1 MLLND
6 VSIQKI
12 PKFGQKFNKLKE
24 MTAFL
29 NDIDSV
35 AAISKAFSENELQ
48 DKLGKD
54 LGTWIYKASK
64 VLMTLQSKQRVQ
76 ISLFYCAYKR
86 PSQVHYG
93 KHVTNCHF

>member
-54 LGTWIYKASK
+54 LGTWIYKASQGIDETPVK
-64 VLMTLQSKQRVQ
+64 AK
-76 ISLFYCAYKR
+76 
-86 PSQVHYG
+86 G
-93 KHVTNCHF
+93 TNIPFLLCL